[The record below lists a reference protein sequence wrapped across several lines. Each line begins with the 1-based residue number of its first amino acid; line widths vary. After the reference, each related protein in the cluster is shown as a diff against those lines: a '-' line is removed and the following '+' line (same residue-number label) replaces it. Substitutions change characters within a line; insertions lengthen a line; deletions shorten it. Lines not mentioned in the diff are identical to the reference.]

1 MVARCTNSIDICAA
15 LGERDP
21 ETLLGPLLWL
31 LTRLARGGARCADA
45 QDLKT
50 ALVAHATALA
60 AHPAVPIA
68 LRLAAG
74 SLAIEHRG

>member
-1 MVARCTNSIDICAA
+1 VTARCTESVDLCAA

-31 LTRLARGGARCADA
+31 LTRLARDAGHVADVR
-45 QDLKT
+45 DLES
-50 ALVAHATALA
+50 ALVAHSTALA
-60 AHPAVPIA
+60 AHPAVPVA

-74 SLAIEHRG
+74 SLAIEHRR